1 MRKKEK
7 NKENYI
13 NSLIEEEQI
22 RLEVTQQALEVR
34 LQVLQQALQEIQKEG
49 INPVYVII
57 GCLQEYS
64 GGYSLDD
71 RTVDIFF
78 VNESENAQLFKSL
91 CDYYLTTINE
101 KSDVELIQ
109 AENGNYYVNSEK
121 ICAALKS
128 YFTDRDPDWGGN
140 KCFKLP
146 ENDDLFKTH
155 QQLYPDD
162 NEFPYLVYSR
172 NQVSFLIGVIMRNK
186 TENKPDIV
194 FANSPHKARMTIEFL
209 LHILRV
215 GESVF
220 GEKLTVDY
228 FFATPFVTRI
238 SYPYEC
244 LLWKFSYDFIEKL
257 RIKSGIV
264 L

>member
-109 AENGNYYVNSEK
+109 AENGNYYINSEK
-121 ICAALKS
+121 ICAAFNYTLQIETLTGVAISVLNFLKMMIYLKHISS
-128 YFTDRDPDWGGN
+128 YILMIMN
-140 KCFKLP
+140 
-146 ENDDLFKTH
+146 
-155 QQLYPDD
+155 
-162 NEFPYLVYSR
+162 
-172 NQVSFLIGVIMRNK
+172 FL
-186 TENKPDIV
+186 T
-194 FANSPHKARMTIEFL
+194 
-209 LHILRV
+209 
-215 GESVF
+215 
-220 GEKLTVDY
+220 
-228 FFATPFVTRI
+228 
-238 SYPYEC
+238 
-244 LLWKFSYDFIEKL
+244 
-257 RIKSGIV
+257 
-264 L
+264 